1 MKEMEED
8 TKKWNT
14 FHVHGW
20 EAQNT
25 VKMSTRLKRIYT
37 YNEIPITL
45 TKTFVTEQEQMISTF
60 VWNNKSPQTAKTN
73 LQKKSKAGDITIP
86 DFRLYYKAILIRTV

>member
-1 MKEMEED
+1 MYSKVYETLMKEMEED

-25 VKMSTRLKRIYT
+25 VKMSTLLKTIYT
-37 YNEIPITL
+37 YNEILITL
-45 TKTFVTEQEQMISTF
+45 TKTFVTEQEQIISKF
-60 VWNNKSPQTAKTN
+60 VWNDKSPQTAKTN
-73 LQKKSKAGDITIP
+73 LKKKSKAGDITIP
-86 DFRLYYKAILIRTV
+86 DFR